1 MKTKNIKRTKTITRM
16 ARSRLDMRHVKAR
29 PCHGKSGLGLLEAVV
44 GVSVMSFIVFS
55 LMLVLQMSN
64 KIITETSK
72 SAQASFLLEEG
83 MEAVKII
90 RDTSWQ
96 NNINPL
102 SVNTDYY
109 FNFDGTTWKSTTTN
123 VYIDGFFER
132 KFKLESV
139 YRNVGDD
146 IAVSGTLDSGSK
158 KTTVSVSWRDRNG
171 TTTKSLSSYIT
182 NLFNN

>member
-1 MKTKNIKRTKTITRM
+1 MKKIKTKFI
-16 ARSRLDMRHVKAR
+16 
-29 PCHGKSGLGLLEAVV
+29 SGLGLLEAVV

-55 LMLVLQMSN
+55 LMLVMQMSN
-64 KIITETSK
+64 KIVSESTK

-83 MEAVKII
+83 MEALKII

-96 NNINPL
+96 GNIVPL
-102 SVNTDYY
+102 SVASDYY

-123 VYIDGFFER
+123 AYIDGFFER

-139 YRNVGDD
+139 YRDANDD
-146 IAVSGTLDSGSK
+146 ISSAGTLDAGTK
-158 KTTVSVSWRDRNG
+158 KAVVSVSWRGRNG
-171 TTTKSLSSYIT
+171 TTTKILSSYIT